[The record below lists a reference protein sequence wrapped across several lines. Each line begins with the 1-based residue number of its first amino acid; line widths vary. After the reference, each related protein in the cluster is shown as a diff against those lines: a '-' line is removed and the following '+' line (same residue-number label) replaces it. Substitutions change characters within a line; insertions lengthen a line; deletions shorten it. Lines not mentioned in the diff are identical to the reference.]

1 MDTSIYIAKSVVI
14 VASALPVG
22 TVVTLA
28 AILVLP

>member
-14 VASALPVG
+14 VASALLVG